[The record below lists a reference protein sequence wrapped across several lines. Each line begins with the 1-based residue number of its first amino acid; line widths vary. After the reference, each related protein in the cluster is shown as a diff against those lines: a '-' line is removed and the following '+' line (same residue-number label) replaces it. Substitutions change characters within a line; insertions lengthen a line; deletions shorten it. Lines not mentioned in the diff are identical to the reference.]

1 MERLVDASSYD
12 TMLHDHWN
20 AWETPYAGVDPGAG
34 KGRGTN
40 RLSW

>member
-1 MERLVDASSYD
+1 MQADGVDNEKQPLIETSYG
-12 TMLHDHWN
+12 N
-20 AWETPYAGVDPGAG
+20 AGADPGAG